1 MFESGVVNQHFHRE
15 LLAIVR
21 EQKPSLLEGGVE
33 VIDNFNI
40 YRSMRRGSESRAM
53 EVGIDTR
60 LIDLINMRKTSE
72 ENRWC

>member
-33 VIDNFNI
+33 VIDI